1 MASPHSDPS
10 NQTAIVDV
18 SSARLIDLM
27 ESRDPVLIASVEE
40 LISLLDRSSEVRQGW
55 DSAITFE

>member
-1 MASPHSDPS
+1 MASPHSDPP

-18 SSARLIDLM
+18 STARLIDLM